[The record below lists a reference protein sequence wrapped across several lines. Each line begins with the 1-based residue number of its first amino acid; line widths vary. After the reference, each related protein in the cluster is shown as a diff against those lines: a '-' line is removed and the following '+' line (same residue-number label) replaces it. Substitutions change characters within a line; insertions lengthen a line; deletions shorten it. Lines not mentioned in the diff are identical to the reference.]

1 MISTIILRLNLNF
14 IPYQFGNLPYGFR
27 SNTWVVPP
35 VVADSLSVF
44 PPLPT
49 EDEAWGGNGGGQGR
63 DGKHDHRP
71 WAKEFAILAAMPCKT
86 AEERQVR
93 DRKAFLLHSL
103 FVDVAV
109 FKAVA
114 AIQQLISDHTN
125 SLEATNGT
133 TSPVLHKE
141 QIGDM
146 KIVVTKDTADAN
158 SKLDVKLDGSQAPG
172 MSSEELA
179 QRNLLKGIT
188 ANESATVHV
197 RVPSMHCLNILIL
210 NIESMLLAYRILP
223 LLVWLL

>member
-1 MISTIILRLNLNF
+1 LEISSLLFNSCF
-14 IPYQFGNLPYGFR
+14 SFQFGNLPYGFR

-35 VVADSLSVF
+35 VVADSPSVF

-49 EDEAWGGNGGGQGR
+49 EDETWGGNGGGLGR

-103 FVDVAV
+103 FVDVGV
-109 FKAVA
+109 LKAIE
-114 AIQQLISDHTN
+114 AIQRMIPGDKSSH
-125 SLEATNGT
+125 EKTNGT
-133 TSPVLHKE
+133 ASPVLHTE

-146 KIVVTKDTADAN
+146 KITVTKDKADAS

-172 MSSEELA
+172 VTFDELA
-179 QRNLLKGIT
+179 KRNLLKGIT
-188 ANESATVHV
+188 ADESATVHV
-197 RVPSMHCLNILIL
+197 RYFL
-210 NIESMLLAYRILP
+210 
-223 LLVWLL
+223 

>member
-1 MISTIILRLNLNF
+1 MITTVVLRLNLNC
-14 IPYQFGNLPYGFR
+14 ISYQFGNLPYGFR

-35 VVADSLSVF
+35 VVADSPSVF

-49 EDEAWGGNGGGQGR
+49 EDETWGGSGGGQGR

-114 AIQQLISDHTN
+114 AIQQLISIHT
-125 SLEATNGT
+125 SSHEAENGT
-133 TSPVLHKE
+133 ISPVLHTN

-146 KIVVTKDTADAN
+146 KIVITKDKADAS
-158 SKLDVKLDGSQAPG
+158 SKLDVKLDGSQVPG
-172 MSSEELA
+172 MSSDELA

-188 ANESATVHV
+188 AD
-197 RVPSMHCLNILIL
+197 
-210 NIESMLLAYRILP
+210 
-223 LLVWLL
+223 

>member
-1 MISTIILRLNLNF
+1 MITIVILILNINS
-14 IPYQFGNLPYGFR
+14 IAYQFGNLPYGFR

-35 VVADSLSVF
+35 VVADSPSVF

-49 EDEAWGGNGGGQGR
+49 EDETWRGSGGGQGR
-63 DGKHDHRP
+63 DGNHDHRP

-114 AIQQLISDHTN
+114 AIQQLISNH
-125 SLEATNGT
+125 SSSHEATNGT
-133 TSPVLHKE
+133 ISPVLHTD

-146 KIVVTKDTADAN
+146 KIVVTKDKADAS

-172 MSSEELA
+172 MSSDELA

-188 ANESATVHV
+188 ADESATVHV
-197 RVPSMHCLNILIL
+197 RLPSTR
-210 NIESMLLAYRILP
+210 A
-223 LLVWLL
+223 V